1 MIDPIEPPRRKN
13 PLLRTRLPASPPRP
27 RSRQSHGL
35 TRVAAEGRFML
46 QRCEAC
52 GTFAYPAREACP
64 SCLSAGLAFVD
75 APRRGTLLAETTAR
89 VPSDVYFRE
98 RAPWRIGLVKM
109 DCGPTI
115 VTHLHA
121 DCVEGAHVRMSFQ
134 LDKSGQAVA
143 FARPEGETPNMADDR
158 QWREMT
164 ADPKFRRVLVTNGR
178 TVIGQEAVTALKA
191 AGAKTVFVGIAE
203 PWRPFAGE
211 KLLRGQEGVE
221 VVTLDA
227 ADEKSTADLA
237 ADIGGKVD
245 ILVNT
250 TEYIRAGGL
259 LDRKGT
265 SIARDEVDQAYLG
278 FINLAQAF
286 GPAMRMRGADGIN
299 NSVAWVN
306 ILSVYALA
314 NWPAFGAYSASQAAC
329 LSLSHCLRAELRPG
343 GVKVMNLFT
352 GPVDSEWFQT
362 VPPPKVAP
370 RAVAQAIVSGL
381 KDGLE
386 DMYVGDV
393 AEEIRQRLAANPKAL
408 ERELDR

>member
-1 MIDPIEPPRRKN
+1 
-13 PLLRTRLPASPPRP
+13 
-27 RSRQSHGL
+27 
-35 TRVAAEGRFML
+35 ML
-46 QRCEAC
+46 QRCAAC
-52 GTFAYPAREACP
+52 GSFAYPAREACP
-64 SCLSAGLAFVD
+64 SCLTDGLAFVD
-75 APRRGTLLAETTAR
+75 APRRGMLLAETTAH

-121 DCVEGAHVRMSFQ
+121 DCAEGAAVRMSFQ

-143 FARPEGETPNMADDR
+143 FAHPEGETPNMADDK

-178 TVIGQEAVTALKA
+178 SVIGQEAVAALKA
-191 AGAKTVFVGIAE
+191 AGAKTVFVGVAE

-211 KLLRGQEGVE
+211 QLLRGQDGIEI
-221 VVTLDA
+221 VTLDA
-227 ADEKSTADLA
+227 ADEQSATDLA

-250 TEYIRAGGL
+250 TEYVRPGGL
-259 LDRKGT
+259 LDRRGT
-265 SIARDEVDQAYLG
+265 SIARDEIDQAYLG

-299 NSVAWVN
+299 NSAAWVN
-306 ILSVYALA
+306 ILSVHALA

-343 GVKVMNLFT
+343 GVRVMNLFT
-352 GPVDSEWFQT
+352 GPVDTEWFQT

-370 RAVAQAIVSGL
+370 RAIAQAIVSGL
-381 KDGLE
+381 RGGLE
-386 DMYVGDV
+386 EMYVGDV